1 MKKRAICALLAMLMA
16 FSLLPVPAYAAGD
29 VPINDTTFPDPVF
42 QAYVRQFDT
51 AAPTDQLSAQE
62 LAAVKDISVQG
73 MNISR
78 LKGIEY
84 FTELTSLNCNS
95 CGLQVLDVRKNTKL
109 QELYCAY
116 NEIRKLDVSQNTA
129 LRELSCS
136 ENKITVLNLSSNKA
150 LTYLACD
157 RNPLNSLDVSQNT
170 ALTALMCYD
179 CSLTS
184 LDISHNKK
192 LASLACYGN
201 EIKKLDIS
209 RSTNLVKAYRKGQK
223 EEHGQVVSY
232 WIEVSGHYYGIDV
245 STDTKIVCVAPPK
258 ITSQPKSVSVRAGK
272 KVTFRVKATGDAL
285 KYQWYLQKPG
295 TKKWTKVKNAAKAVL
310 TFKATKKMNG
320 YKYRCRVYNKT
331 ASVYS
336 KTVKLKIKK

>member
-16 FSLLPVPAYAAGD
+16 FSLLPVPAYAAGGVEID
-29 VPINDTTFPDPVF
+29 ETYFPDKEF
-42 QAYVRQFDT
+42 RDYVRQFDKEE
-51 AAPTDQLSAQE
+51 PDNQLSAQE

-73 MNISR
+73 LNISR

-95 CGLQVLDVRKNTKL
+95 CGLQVLDVSKNTKL
-109 QELYCAY
+109 QELYCGY

-184 LDISHNKK
+184 LDISRNTK
-192 LASLACYGN
+192 LESLACYGN
-201 EIKKLDIS
+201 DLKKLDIS
-209 RSTNLVKAYRKGQK
+209 RNPNLVKAYRKGQRD
-223 EEHGQVVSY
+223 EHGRVVSY
-232 WIEVSGHYYGIDV
+232 WIDVSGNHYGFDV
-245 STDTKIVCVAPPK
+245 SSDTKIVCVVPPK
-258 ITSQPKSVSVRAGK
+258 ITSQPKSVSVRVGK

-295 TKKWTKVKNAAKAVL
+295 TKKWTKVKSAAKAVL

>member
-1 MKKRAICALLAMLMA
+1 MSRNTALRVLSCSDNKITVLNLNKNKAM
-16 FSLLPVPAYAAGD
+16 
-29 VPINDTTFPDPVF
+29 
-42 QAYVRQFDT
+42 
-51 AAPTDQLSAQE
+51 
-62 LAAVKDISVQG
+62 
-73 MNISR
+73 
-78 LKGIEY
+78 
-84 FTELTSLNCNS
+84 TELFCDRNPLN
-95 CGLQVLDVRKNTKL
+95 T
-109 QELYCAY
+109 
-116 NEIRKLDVSQNTA
+116 LDVSQNTA
-129 LRELSCS
+129 L
-136 ENKITVLNLSSNKA
+136 VA
-150 LTYLACD
+150 LL
-157 RNPLNSLDVSQNT
+157 
-170 ALTALMCYD
+170 CYD

-184 LDISHNKK
+184 LDIRQNKR
-192 LASLACYGN
+192 LESLACYGN

-223 EEHGQVVSY
+223 EEHGRVVSY

-245 STDTKIVCVAPPK
+245 STDTKIVCVVPPK
-258 ITSQPKSVSVRAGK
+258 ITSQPKSVSVKAGR

>member
-1 MKKRAICALLAMLMA
+1 MKKRAICALLVMVMA

-51 AAPTDQLSAQE
+51 TAPTDQLSAQE
-62 LAAVKDISVQG
+62 LAAVKDISVQD

-84 FTELTSLNCNS
+84 FTELISLNCNR
-95 CGLQVLDVRKNTKL
+95 CGLQVLDVSKNTKL
-109 QELYCAY
+109 RELNCAF

-129 LRELSCS
+129 LRELNCS
-136 ENKITVLNLSSNKA
+136 DNKITVLNLSSNKA

-184 LDISHNKK
+184 LDVSHNKK

-201 EIKKLDIS
+201 EISKLDIS
-209 RSTNLVKAYRKGQK
+209 RNPNLVKAYRKGQRD
-223 EEHGQVVSY
+223 EHGQVVSY
-232 WIEVSGHYYGIDV
+232 WIDVSGNNYGLDV
-245 STDTKIVCVAPPK
+245 SSDTKIVCVVPPK

-295 TKKWTKVKNAAKAVL
+295 SKKWTKVKNAAKAVL

-320 YKYRCRVYNKT
+320 CKYRCRVYNKT